1 MCIILGLIQ
10 TLTGIIQGMGKPI
23 VPVIALCVGM
33 LCKIVIS
40 YTLTGIP
47 DINVLG
53 SAFGTVTA
61 YFVAAMINL
70 LYVKKHM
77 NVNFSK
83 RIYNKAIYNSYDNV
97 YNG

>member
-1 MCIILGLIQ
+1 MCIIFRIN
-10 TLTGIIQGMGKPI
+10 TDIDWYNSRNGKPI

-70 LYVKKHM
+70 LYVK
-77 NVNFSK
+77 NT
-83 RIYNKAIYNSYDNV
+83 
-97 YNG
+97 